1 MRAHI
6 ARAVRIGTNAFFR
19 TKHNGRIVYQSSN
32 MSKKVLT
39 GQLVVVQAEVRHGS
53 AEPEL
58 RRDVACA
65 ARTSFL
71 VRGTLV
77 YQPANLS
84 KKVLTGQSVS
94 VQIELL
100 HGCAEPEFRRDV
112 ACAARRSFLVR
123 GTLVY

>member
-1 MRAHI
+1 MLVHSYTI
-6 ARAVRIGTNAFFR
+6 TLENYLQARTGQLIVGETKALHVSELPDLGWDAACQRIFR
-19 TKHNGRIVYQSSN
+19 HKTVSGILVYQSSN

-77 YQPANLS
+77 YQ
-84 KKVLTGQSVS
+84 TGQDEHKIDVPVS
-94 VQIELL
+94 WL
-100 HGCAEPEFRRDV
+100 P
-112 ACAARRSFLVR
+112 
-123 GTLVY
+123 